1 MTTSTARNLHNECGD
16 VDYNVVIIG
25 AGFAGMYQLHK
36 LRQIGLSAHIFET
49 GDDVGGTWFWNRYP
63 GARVDIESME
73 YSYSFDDDLQ
83 KEWRWKERYAPQPEL
98 LEYAR
103 HVCER
108 YDLRKDISFSTRVNN
123 VSWDESSRTWTVSTS
138 NGKATTARYV
148 IAATGCLSRPSEP
161 TFEGM
166 KDFKGE
172 MYWTSRYPRDG
183 VDLSGKKVAVI
194 GTGSSGIQT
203 ITTIAP
209 QAGHLTVFQRTP
221 TFAVP
226 AHNTRVS
233 DERDAAIKASYGE
246 IRRIGRETSV
256 GFNQPAGNVMFADVS
271 PEEARKDLDERW
283 RHGGL
288 GFSFGFDDVLFN
300 PVANEFVAEY
310 VRDRIREKVKDPHTA
325 ELLCPTSY
333 PIASKRMCVD
343 TGYFETFNRDNV
355 DLVDLQT
362 EPLKRITE
370 AGICVGSREIDFD
383 VIIFATGFDA
393 MTGALNSIEIS
404 NGTHTL
410 REKWSHGPR
419 TYLGLMSHGFPN
431 LFMITG
437 PQSPSVLSNMM
448 VSIEDH
454 VDWISETLNELTT
467 SDQTRIEPAAEAEEN
482 WVHTTNDLA
491 NLTLM
496 PQANSWYMGS
506 NIPGKERVFMPFVGG
521 VDTYAQIISGVR
533 VANYH
538 GFEFA

>member
-1 MTTSTARNLHNECGD
+1 MTTTTAQDKQNKPAD
-16 VDYNVVIIG
+16 VDYDVVIIG

-49 GDDVGGTWFWNRYP
+49 GDDVGGTWYWNRYP

-73 YSYSFDDDLQ
+73 YSYSFDDKLQ
-83 KEWRWKERYAPQPEL
+83 QEWRWKERFAPQPEL

-108 YDLRKDISFSTRVNN
+108 YDLRRDISFSTRVNKLA
-123 VSWDESSRTWTVSTS
+123 WDDRARTWTVTTS
-138 NGKATTARYV
+138 GGKATAARYV
-148 IAATGCLSRPSEP
+148 IAATGCLSKPSDP
-161 TFEGM
+161 RFEGM
-166 KDFKGE
+166 ESFKGE
-172 MYWTSRYPRDG
+172 MYWTSNYPREG

-226 AHNTRVS
+226 AHNTRIS
-233 DERDAAIKASYGE
+233 DERDAEIKANYAE
-246 IRRIGRETSV
+246 IRRLGRETSV
-256 GFNQPAGNVMFADVS
+256 GFNQPPGNVMFADVS

-283 RHGGL
+283 ARGGL
-288 GFSFGFDDVLFN
+288 GFSFGFEDVLFE

-310 VRDRIREKVKDPHTA
+310 VRNRIREKVKDPQTA

-343 TGYFETFNRDNV
+343 TGYFETYNRDNV
-355 DLVDLQT
+355 DLVDLQA

-370 AGICVGSREIDFD
+370 TGIRVGNREIDFD

-393 MTGALNSIEIS
+393 MTGALNSIEIN
-404 NGTHTL
+404 NGNQTL
-410 REKWSHGPR
+410 SDKWRHGPQ

-454 VDWISETLNELTT
+454 VDWVSEALRDLKE
-467 SDQTRIEPAAEAEEN
+467 SGRTRIEPAPDAEEN

-496 PQANSWYMGS
+496 PQANSWYMGA

-521 VDTYAQIISGVR
+521 VDTYAQIIHGVR